1 MKTNQM
7 DVLVSQQSHVL
18 TLLLNRPDKKNALTA
33 SMYLQLAQ
41 HIKQANSDRD
51 IRAVI
56 ISGAGEAFTAG
67 NDLEE
72 FEKRSTD
79 LPEDPLSSPAM
90 QFIAAL
96 AECSKPIIAAVNGV
110 AVGIG
115 VTLLLHCDLVYVA
128 KSARFSL
135 PFVRL
140 GLVPEAGSS
149 QILAA
154 LVGQRRAAE
163 LLLLGETFDS
173 KTAEDYGLI
182 NAVVNDQELMSY
194 VIEKASLLAS
204 LPAEAVSV
212 TQQLLRKPAE
222 GLQDRMRLELQY
234 FQRLLASEDA
244 QEARQA
250 FREKRKPV
258 FN

>member
-33 SMYLQLAQ
+33 SMYLRLAQ

-51 IRAVI
+51 IRAVV

-79 LPEDPLSSPAM
+79 HPEEPLSSPAM

-194 VIEKASLLAS
+194 VTEKASQLAS

-244 QEARQA
+244 QEARRA